1 MKAHLKDTT
10 ASGQTY
16 SCSICDKV
24 FSRADT
30 RKRHEAAHSYSLT
43 CEVCLPVA
51 PPLAPLLQICLRYR
65 TLVSGSSGNTSGPT
79 GFYMGILGGG
89 DTVHRCFV
97 TGPGLGATGHFIF
110 SNWKERPPCSARNAT
125 SSIQRRTETC
135 YVI

>member
-1 MKAHLKDTT
+1 MLRHMKAHLKDTT

-43 CEVCLPVA
+43 CEVCA
-51 PPLAPLLQICLRYR
+51 
-65 TLVSGSSGNTSGPT
+65 T

-97 TGPGLGATGHFIF
+97 TGPGLGATGHFIGDLCLA
-110 SNWKERPPCSARNAT
+110 SDLSCWARWRASL
-125 SSIQRRTETC
+125 SSLLK
-135 YVI
+135 Y